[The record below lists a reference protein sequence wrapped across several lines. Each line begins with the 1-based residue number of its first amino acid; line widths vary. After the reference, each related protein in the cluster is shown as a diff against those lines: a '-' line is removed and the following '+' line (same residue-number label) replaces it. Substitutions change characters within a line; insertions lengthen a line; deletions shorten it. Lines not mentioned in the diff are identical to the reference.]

1 MLKRIFALLL
11 ACITVFTLMA
21 ACNNAPANE
30 PMVPPENTPATGTT
44 GTPGMSDTEA
54 TPAPATDEPARGGSL
69 KVTINSD
76 PVMLDAMLSNTE
88 SEQIPAWHIFEGALS
103 CDASGA
109 VWPGVCEYTFEN
121 NVLTLTAREG
131 VTFHNGDTC
140 TAEDVYASAQR
151 WIETVSAAKE
161 LAENLTNMEIVDN
174 SVVLTFS
181 KAIPTVL
188 ITVASYDQGLAIIPK
203 SICEKYGSEQIAD
216 SDCIGTGPYMFAEH
230 LADRYVLLKRYD
242 AYVPA
247 AANEGATGMAAP
259 KMAYCDEIYFYP
271 VSDKTARIT
280 GVQTGEYDI
289 GIGIPSNMIA
299 DLSTDP
305 NLVVEMRD
313 LGIFAC
319 MIFNNQSGPCTDK
332 NLRNAIL
339 ACLDMNELMLAAQ
352 GSADLYRLNPCY
364 MMTSSQWYVEESLGK
379 YNNVDLEAAKAYLEQ
394 SSYDGQ
400 PLVFVTTKDNDYF
413 YKTAIVVAQMVK
425 QIGIEMDV
433 QVYDNPTLKQYRNDP
448 TKYDIFSGGLG
459 DKPDPTQVVWM
470 DETWAGFWS
479 NETKNELA
487 EQLANETDFDKRY
500 AIWTEICK
508 LVYEEVPNITF
519 GERINPVVYRNYV
532 HNIFDTK
539 QKYYWNTWISE

>member
-299 DLSTDP
+299 DLSTNP

>member
-69 KVTINSD
+69 KATINSD

-131 VTFHNGDTC
+131 VTFHNGDAC

>member
-394 SSYDGQ
+394 SSEEHAHRDGCH
-400 PLVFVTTKDNDYF
+400 VRCDF
-413 YKTAIVVAQMVK
+413 YASGNRRRRMVCTSSA
-425 QIGIEMDV
+425 D
-433 QVYDNPTLKQYRNDP
+433 
-448 TKYDIFSGGLG
+448 GLSQG
-459 DKPDPTQVVWM
+459 
-470 DETWAGFWS
+470 
-479 NETKNELA
+479 
-487 EQLANETDFDKRY
+487 
-500 AIWTEICK
+500 
-508 LVYEEVPNITF
+508 
-519 GERINPVVYRNYV
+519 
-532 HNIFDTK
+532 
-539 QKYYWNTWISE
+539 TWIYCGNGSRWNAHIISCRLGMRKWWPHCWFPVRV

>member
-1 MLKRIFALLL
+1 M
-11 ACITVFTLMA
+11 
-21 ACNNAPANE
+21 
-30 PMVPPENTPATGTT
+30 
-44 GTPGMSDTEA
+44 
-54 TPAPATDEPARGGSL
+54 
-69 KVTINSD
+69 
-76 PVMLDAMLSNTE
+76 
-88 SEQIPAWHIFEGALS
+88 
-103 CDASGA
+103 
-109 VWPGVCEYTFEN
+109 
-121 NVLTLTAREG
+121 
-131 VTFHNGDTC
+131 
-140 TAEDVYASAQR
+140 
-151 WIETVSAAKE
+151 
-161 LAENLTNMEIVDN
+161 
-174 SVVLTFS
+174 LTFS

>member
-11 ACITVFTLMA
+11 ACMTVFTLMA
-21 ACNNAPANE
+21 ACNNAPTNE
-30 PMVPPENTPATGTT
+30 LMVPPENTPATSTT
-44 GTPGMSDTEA
+44 ETPGMSDTES

-121 NVLTLTAREG
+121 NVLTLTTREG
-131 VTFHNGDTC
+131 VTFHNGDAC

-151 WIETVSAAKE
+151 WIETVSAANE